1 MKLTIAGR
9 DYDVQVAGNEITIDG
24 KAYATTVKG
33 HGLTRTVTVAGRT
46 MRIDLD
52 EPSESGA
59 RSVNVDGQVFQV
71 AVAEAA
77 APASTSAPVSS
88 AGPAG
93 VSPTG
98 SAGTAAPRASRPAAG
113 KGAVAAQ
120 MAGRVLRIEVKAGD
134 QVEEGALLL
143 ILEAMKME
151 NEIRAP
157 RAGMVQSVAV
167 SVGDRVNGGDAL
179 VVLA

>member
-1 MKLTIAGR
+1 MKMTIAGR
-9 DYDVQVAGNEITIDG
+9 EYEVQAGENEITVDG

-52 EPSESGA
+52 EPGEGDG
-59 RSVNVDGQVFQV
+59 RTVNVDGQVFQV
-71 AVAEAA
+71 AITGAAITTTPA
-77 APASTSAPVSS
+77 APVRSV
-88 AGPAG
+88 GPAA
-93 VSPTG
+93 SPPSGG
-98 SAGTAAPRASRPAAG
+98 SAAPRAGRSAAG

-157 RAGMVQSVAV
+157 RAGTVQSVAV

-179 VVLA
+179 VTLA